1 MEPNTDQPKAPES
14 KPDAEGDLKSLPMPE
29 LQAKLGSSPDGLTQA
44 EVERRIAHYGYDEIS
59 EKKTNPFR
67 KYLNNLW
74 GPIRGCSKRVGGA
87 EELKV
92 KSRRQGTNG

>member
-14 KPDAEGDLKSLPMPE
+14 KPDAKGDLKSLPMPE

-44 EVERRIAHYGYDEIS
+44 EVERRLAHYGYDEIS

-74 GPIRGCSKRVGGA
+74 GPIRGCSKRVDGA